1 MFELKMEV
9 RDYECDIQ
17 GIVNNS
23 VYQNYLEHAR
33 HKFLH
38 SINLDFA
45 QLHNEGLDA
54 VVTRVEIDYKYS
66 LRPRDLFGVRIRLR
80 KRGNLRFVFEQQI
93 VRLEDEKL
101 IVKAE
106 VTGVLTKNGRPIAPA
121 VFDEALL
128 AAGLDV
134 MTEK

>member
-1 MFELKMEV
+1 MEV
-9 RDYECDIQ
+9 RDYECDLQ

-38 SINLDFA
+38 AINLDFA
-45 QLHNEGLDA
+45 QLHNDGLDA

-80 KRGNLRFVFEQQI
+80 KKGNVRFVFEQQI
-93 VRLEDEKL
+93 VRLADEKL

-106 VTGVLTKNGRPIAPA
+106 VTGVLTKNGRPIAPTI
-121 VFDEALL
+121 FDEALK
-128 AAGLDV
+128 AAGHEI
-134 MTEK
+134 MTD